1 MTTTVRAVTTPVAV
15 LALLAA
21 TFVWGS
27 TFLVTKQ
34 ALPGT
39 SAASF
44 LVWRFGVAALVL
56 VLLRPAAVVALSS
69 PDRRRGVFLGVF
81 LAAGFLLQTIGL
93 RGTAAGVS
101 GFLTGTAVVLTPVV
115 AAAWFRQRVGPA
127 GWVAVAVATAGIA
140 VMSLRDVA
148 LSPPALLTLG
158 GAACFAFHISSLSQ
172 WATRANA
179 VGLTTVS
186 VAVAAALC
194 GSVALGGGVVGL
206 GGGLDLPSGWAGWRS
221 VLYLAVGATCL
232 GFVVQAWAQ
241 SQLHAATAAVVMTM
255 EPVFAATIAAT
266 AGHESL
272 GWSVWVGGLLVVASM
287 FVAELGPRECCD
299 AMSPRV
305 ECC

>member
-1 MTTTVRAVTTPVAV
+1 MTSTVRTTATPVAV
-15 LALLAA
+15 LALVAA

-27 TFLVTKQ
+27 TFLVTKG
-34 ALPGT
+34 ALET
-39 SAASF
+39 TTAASF
-44 LVWRFGVAALVL
+44 LVWRFGLAAVVLLVVRPGAVAAL
-56 VLLRPAAVVALSS
+56 S
-69 PDRRRGVFLGVF
+69 PVDRRHATLLGCFLG
-81 LAAGFLLQTIGL
+81 AGFLLQTLGL
-93 RGTAAGVS
+93 RETPAGVS

-127 GWVAVAVATAGIA
+127 GWVAVGVATAGIA
-140 VMSLRDVA
+140 VMSLRDLA

-172 WATRANA
+172 WASRANA

-186 VAVAAALC
+186 VAVAAVL
-194 GSVALGGGVVGL
+194 SGVGAGL
-206 GGGLDLPSGWAGWRS
+206 TGGLDAPAGWPGWRS
-221 VLYLAVGATCL
+221 VVYLAVGATCL

-241 SQLHAATAAVVMTM
+241 SVLHAATAAVVMTM
-255 EPVFAATIAAT
+255 EPVFAAALAAT

-272 GWSVWVGGLLVVASM
+272 GASIWVGGLLVVASM
-287 FVAELGPRECCD
+287 FVAEFGPRDCCD